1 VSATGGKDRFFGSRV
16 SNLRIRIF
24 APVFVLACG
33 AALAWVFS
41 RPAVYVSTARLQVE
55 APKSPGQGDEAD
67 KIPNLVNATQA
78 LTASVVLDQVRP
90 YVPPAPPGADPLR
103 GMLSAAPI
111 ERSNVIQLRAEG
123 PNGALLPQVLSAW
136 VEAYRR
142 TRSESFAHSWAAA
155 LEDALS
161 TVEKLKED
169 AAAQRL
175 ALDEFRRK
183 NDIVAIERDENQAT
197 ARLRSLTAALNE
209 ARNRQVDAEA
219 RLSSMRANLAA
230 GKAAPEAIDGSN
242 VPDLER
248 RASDVRERMRDL
260 EQEFTP
266 QFLRFEPKY
275 QALRTNLARLEQQ
288 IEQERRA
295 GTGRALQK
303 VGQEAESARQN
314 VARLQE
320 ELKGLK
326 REVQDF
332 TVRFSENTRLANELA
347 RLEKAHESAR
357 ERVAQL
363 EAEKKARPALK
374 VLSLPT
380 VPERPERPDYAR
392 DAAIA
397 VTGAA
402 LLGILAVWFVEFFR
416 RSGVP
421 RPAPLTQ
428 PVINIS
434 LAPGMALDQGMRVIG
449 ATAARELTVNTAR
462 LPGIAAVFPRELS
475 DAEVRALWQAA
486 TPGARIAIAG
496 LNANVARMPDVSTRA
511 CTLREPLRRLLI
523 EEQRRKGGEAPL
535 ADTRGMPLSV
545 ADIEGLIACAAHDAG
560 LANPDELTA
569 DSLRHTY
576 LTYLI
581 RQGTRLA
588 EIGEF
593 VGHVAPAVFRDYARL
608 SPPGPGLALEDI
620 DPVFPALRDR

>member
-1 VSATGGKDRFFGSRV
+1 
-16 SNLRIRIF
+16 
-24 APVFVLACG
+24 
-33 AALAWVFS
+33 
-41 RPAVYVSTARLQVE
+41 
-55 APKSPGQGDEAD
+55 
-67 KIPNLVNATQA
+67 
-78 LTASVVLDQVRP
+78 
-90 YVPPAPPGADPLR
+90 
-103 GMLSAAPI
+103 MLSATPI
-111 ERSNVIQLRAEG
+111 ERSNVIELRAEG

-142 TRSESFAHSWAAA
+142 SRSESFDHTSAAA
-155 LEDALS
+155 LEEALS
-161 TVEKLKED
+161 TVAKLKED
-169 AAAQRL
+169 VAAQRL

-183 NDIVAIERDENQAT
+183 HDIVSIERDENQAT

-219 RLSSMRANLAA
+219 RLTSMRANLAA
-230 GKAAPEAIDGSN
+230 GKAAPEAIDGSI
-242 VPDLER
+242 VADLER
-248 RASDVRERMRDL
+248 RASDLRERMKDL

-288 IEQERRA
+288 IEQEKRA

-303 VGQEAESARQN
+303 VGQEAESARQA

-332 TVRFSENTRLANELA
+332 TVRFSESTQLANELA

-363 EAEKKARPALK
+363 EAEKKARPALT

-421 RPAPLTQ
+421 RPAPVTQ
-428 PVINIS
+428 PIINIS

-449 ATAARELTVNTAR
+449 ATASRELTVNTAR
-462 LPGIAAVFPRELS
+462 LPGMAAVFPRELS

-486 TPGARIAIAG
+486 APGARIAIAG
-496 LNANVARMPDVSTRA
+496 LMGGLSTEELAALRYRHVDLHANIARVPGSLDARMHPARAAAAAPDRRA
-511 CTLREPLRRLLI
+511 ATQRRRGAACRRTGHAALRGGHRGSHRVCRARCGAREP
-523 EEQRRKGGEAPL
+523 G
-535 ADTRGMPLSV
+535 RGDHGV
-545 ADIEGLIACAAHDAG
+545 AAAHLPGVPHPAG
-560 LANPDELTA
+560 HAPRRNRGVRRARRSGGVPR
-569 DSLRHTY
+569 LRAPVAA
-576 LTYLI
+576 
-581 RQGTRLA
+581 RPGARP
-588 EIGEF
+588 G
-593 VGHVAPAVFRDYARL
+593 GHR
-608 SPPGPGLALEDI
+608 SGLPRA
-620 DPVFPALRDR
+620 A

>member
-1 VSATGGKDRFFGSRV
+1 
-16 SNLRIRIF
+16 
-24 APVFVLACG
+24 
-33 AALAWVFS
+33 
-41 RPAVYVSTARLQVE
+41 
-55 APKSPGQGDEAD
+55 
-67 KIPNLVNATQA
+67 
-78 LTASVVLDQVRP
+78 
-90 YVPPAPPGADPLR
+90 
-103 GMLSAAPI
+103 M
-111 ERSNVIQLRAEG
+111 
-123 PNGALLPQVLSAW
+123 
-136 VEAYRR
+136 
-142 TRSESFAHSWAAA
+142 
-155 LEDALS
+155 
-161 TVEKLKED
+161 KED
-169 AAAQRL
+169 VAAQRL

-183 NDIVAIERDENQAT
+183 HDIVSIERDENQST
-197 ARLRSLTAALNE
+197 ARLRSLTAGLNE

-219 RLSSMRANLAA
+219 RLTSMRANLAA
-230 GKAAPEAIDGSN
+230 GKAVLEAIDGSN
-242 VPDLER
+242 VADLER
-248 RASDVRERMRDL
+248 RASDLRERMKDL

-288 IEQERRA
+288 IEQEKRA

-303 VGQEAESARQN
+303 VGQEAESARQA

-332 TVRFSENTRLANELA
+332 TVRFSESTQLANELA

-363 EAEKKARPALK
+363 EAEKKARPALT

-380 VPERPERPDYAR
+380 IPERPERPDYAR

-421 RPAPLTQ
+421 RPAPVTQ
-428 PVINIS
+428 PIINIS
-434 LAPGMALDQGMRVIG
+434 LAPGMAIDQGMRVIG
-449 ATAARELTVNTAR
+449 ATASRELTVNTAR
-462 LPGIAAVFPRELS
+462 LPGMAAVFPRELS

-486 TPGARIAIAG
+486 TPGARVAIAG
-496 LNANVARMPDVSTRA
+496 LMGGLSTEELAALRYRHVDLHANIARVPEVSTRA

-535 ADTRGMPLSV
+535 ADARGMPLSV

-560 LANPDELTA
+560 LANPDEVTTE
-569 DSLRHTY
+569 SLRHTY
-576 LTYLI
+576 LAYLI

-620 DPVFPALRDR
+620 DPVFPALRGRCK